1 MTPEHKMSRRRFLGA
16 GSGAVA
22 AAVLAPAAAMAKGA
36 PNKKKDKP
44 RPPTHGLPAGL
55 LPPDRIGVQLFTLDD
70 QVGSIGFAKVFDRL
84 AAIGY
89 REIEFAGFTQGS
101 AGAITTSEIRALMD
115 DRGLR
120 GVGAHTSIDESNASQ
135 VLDDAETLGLPNVGI
150 AIEVPEHGVHVDG
163 WKKLAEDYN
172 RVGALTAERG
182 IRWYL
187 HIHGPA
193 YAPTPDS
200 PTTRGLD
207 VLLEETD
214 PSLVFFEMD
223 IFWAYFGQT
232 YFGSSQ
238 ALPFEPLE
246 YVLAQPERFPLF
258 HVKDG
263 KRNQAGGLHN
273 AEMTDVGEG
282 SIDFQ
287 AFLSALDLGA
297 HRYIMERDNADSHP
311 KGSLASAHCSF
322 LFMRHGLVQGGT

>member
-1 MTPEHKMSRRRFLGA
+1 MTPERTMSRRRFLGA

-22 AAVLAPAAAMAKGA
+22 AAVLAPAAAMAKGKKQK
-36 PNKKKDKP
+36 KKKDC
-44 RPPTHGLPAGL
+44 PPSASLLAGL
-55 LPPDRIGVQLFTLDD
+55 LPPDRIGVQLFTVDD
-70 QVGSIGFAKVFDRL
+70 QVGNAGFSKVFDRL

-89 REIEFAGFTQGS
+89 QEIEFAGFTQGN
-101 AGAITTSEIRALMD
+101 AGPISTAEIRKLMD

-120 GVGAHTSIDESNASQ
+120 GVGAHTSINESNAQQ

-150 AIEVPEHGVHVDG
+150 AFEIPVHGVSVDG
-163 WKKLAEDYN
+163 WKRLADDYN

-187 HIHGPA
+187 HIHGPG

-207 VLLEETD
+207 VLLDETD

-238 ALPFEPLE
+238 ALPFEPLD

-263 KRNQAGGLHN
+263 RENAAGGLHN
-273 AEMTDVGEG
+273 AEMTDVGQG
-282 SIDFQ
+282 HIDFQ
-287 AFLSALDLGA
+287 AFFSALDLDA
-297 HRYIMERDNADSHP
+297 HRYIMERDNADGHP
-311 KGSLASAHCSF
+311 KGSLESAHCSF
-322 LFMRHGLVQGGT
+322 LYMRHGLVEGGAG

>member
-1 MTPEHKMSRRRFLGA
+1 MSRRRFLGA

-22 AAVLAPAAAMAKGA
+22 AAVLAPATAMAKG
-36 PNKKKDKP
+36 KKKDKP
-44 RPPTHGLPAGL
+44 CPPTPGLPAGL
-55 LPPDRIGVQLFTLDD
+55 LPPDRIGVQLFTVDD

-84 AAIGY
+84 EAIGY
-89 REIEFAGFTQGS
+89 QEIEFAGFSQGN
-101 AGAITTSEIRALMD
+101 GPITTAEIRKLMD
-115 DRGLR
+115 ERGLR
-120 GVGAHTSIDESNASQ
+120 GVGAHTSINEDNAQQ
-135 VLDDAETLGLPNVGI
+135 VLDDAEILGLPNVGI
-150 AIEVPEHGVHVDG
+150 AFEIPHYGVSVDG
-163 WKKLAEDYN
+163 WKRLADDYN

-187 HIHGPA
+187 HIHGPG

-207 VLLEETD
+207 VLLDETD

-238 ALPFEPLE
+238 ALPFEPLD

-258 HVKDG
+258 HIKDG
-263 KRNQAGGLHN
+263 RKNAAGGLHN
-273 AEMTDVGEG
+273 AEMTDVGQG

-287 AFLSALDLGA
+287 AFLSALDRGA

-311 KGSLASAHCSF
+311 KGSLASTHRSY
-322 LFMRHGLVQGGT
+322 LFMRHGLVDGGAG